1 MWLKSEIGGVQ
12 KNPKTDME
20 TPTPPFKHNTTWCT
34 KNKDGRTRNI
44 LGGGKKVLSKTNC
57 RGEREKRQWVNHE
70 RGSAMADTDSWLG
83 KWHHLFLFSTSLSQI
98 GSEIEKRKTARAQSK
113 NKTSLRLKRRKKFP
127 EMSLIT
133 QTAMMLDL
141 VSLNLCFRPIYC
153 FPYLQSQLD
162 RRLLTVL

>member
-1 MWLKSEIGGVQ
+1 MHKEQRRTHREHIG
-12 KNPKTDME
+12 
-20 TPTPPFKHNTTWCT
+20 
-34 KNKDGRTRNI
+34 R
-44 LGGGKKVLSKTNC
+44 GKKVLSKTNC
-57 RGEREKRQWVNHE
+57 RREREKRQWVNHE

-162 RRLLTVL
+162 NCIVKPCWKNTQRHYESQTTLPHSY

>member
-12 KNPKTDME
+12 KNQKQVWKPQH
-20 TPTPPFKHNTTWCT
+20 PPFKHNTTWCT

-44 LGGGKKVLSKTNC
+44 LGGEKKSCQRQTAE
-57 RGEREKRQWVNHE
+57 EREKRQWVNHE

-83 KWHHLFLFSTSLSQI
+83 KWQHLFLFSTSLSQI

>member
-12 KNPKTDME
+12 KKQKQIWKPQHPRLSITQHDAQRTKTDTHGTYWE
-20 TPTPPFKHNTTWCT
+20 E
-34 KNKDGRTRNI
+34 
-44 LGGGKKVLSKTNC
+44 KKVLSKTNC
-57 RGEREKRQWVNHE
+57 RREREKRQWVNHE

-133 QTAMMLDL
+133 QTPMMLDL